1 MDIHIPLRINL
12 QLQELSKQQD
22 REISEI
28 IMDAIAEYVEQHTQE
43 TRFRERVHQAMKDH
57 KWLLDELDKR

>member
-12 QLQELSKQQD
+12 QLQELSRQQG

-28 IMDAIAEYVEQHTQE
+28 IMDAIADYVEEHTQE
-43 TRFRERVHQAMKDH
+43 THFRERTRRAMQDH